1 MRSVALIFSLLIIS
15 ISAFS
20 QGTLKSDSVFQKTQ
34 KPLRFM
40 VFGDWGRNG
49 EDRQKE
55 VALEMGKVA
64 KKFKPEFIVSTGDN
78 FYPNGVQSTRDHNW
92 LASYEDIT
100 PPIPCNP
107 TGMLSWETMITGE
120 IPRQK

>member
-1 MRSVALIFSLLIIS
+1 MMRSVALIFSLLIIS

-20 QGTLKSDSVFQKTQ
+20 QGAPKSDSVFQKTQ

-64 KKFKPEFIVSTGDN
+64 KNSN
-78 FYPNGVQSTRDHNW
+78 PNSLYL
-92 LASYEDIT
+92 LAI
-100 PPIPCNP
+100 I
-107 TGMLSWETMITGE
+107 LSQRGS
-120 IPRQK
+120 KYAGS